1 MLDKGVL
8 FVVVFGIV
16 TIGIVVFL
24 TEGKKIMKAVNKP
37 IDIIQKKMLI
47 MTLIKNLSAFKNL
60 VNS

>member
-16 TIGIVVFL
+16 TIGIVIFL

-37 IDIIQKKMLI
+37 IDIIQKKNADNDLDKK
-47 MTLIKNLSAFKNL
+47 L
-60 VNS
+60 